1 MALVK
6 CKYCGKDV
14 SDKAKNCPHCGES
27 LVETVLDSEETVTP
41 PTICEE
47 CNTMIPQGAEVC
59 PNCGCPV
66 TEKAAKEVAQKVE
79 VTAVNLQAKKSTKKH
94 VIIALAIVAVLAITG
109 VIGYSIHKENLAKEA
124 AQISADYAANMELIS
139 YTMLMG
145 AIEAED
151 AGNLIKQVW
160 YNAIFEERDP
170 ATDKY
175 TRPSGYWVDDFNEA
189 IDNLF
194 SDKTFTSQI
203 ADIEEMLSYN
213 NLEAAD
219 LDMINAKVH
228 QNLNNLII
236 CGGNGNYD
244 AFSDKSDELL
254 SAYNR
259 RQAAMGETADFSA
272 QLTALKAEKDQLA
285 ASLPAAKGTLR
296 AEKSGYFVSKSD
308 GYETVLTCENP
319 ESITLEYLNGIKAE
333 NVGENT
339 VGKIVSDYEWYIA
352 AEVSV
357 NESLNFKEGDA
368 LTIYTSVK
376 SYPKLPVT
384 VKKINISESSGGA
397 VVLFAC
403 NDMNSELA
411 SMRTGPM
418 TVVKK
423 EYSGL
428 KVPTSAR
435 RVVDSK
441 LGVYVLTGMQVK
453 FVEVKVL
460 FTDGDYMICEKQTS
474 DGNVLRLY
482 DEVIVKGKNLYDG
495 KIIS

>member
-1 MALVK
+1 MLKGFVILLIAVFAVHQAVSSLYKPVK
-6 CKYCGKDV
+6 
-14 SDKAKNCPHCGES
+14 
-27 LVETVLDSEETVTP
+27 
-41 PTICEE
+41 
-47 CNTMIPQGAEVC
+47 
-59 PNCGCPV
+59 
-66 TEKAAKEVAQKVE
+66 TE
-79 VTAVNLQAKKSTKKH
+79 TAVFSDMSDGLN
-94 VIIALAIVAVLAITG
+94 ITG
-109 VIGYSIHKENLAKEA
+109 VIIRNETLVSAGDSGVLHFIIGDGNRVAKDGVIANIYDSESASIIL
-124 AQISADYAANMELIS
+124 
-139 YTMLMG
+139 
-145 AIEAED
+145 
-151 AGNLIKQVW
+151 
-160 YNAIFEERDP
+160 ER
-170 ATDKY
+170 
-175 TRPSGYWVDDFNEA
+175 
-189 IDNLF
+189 IDSVNG
-194 SDKTFTSQI
+194 KI

-272 QLTALKAEKDQLA
+272 QLTALKAEKDQLT

-296 AEKSGYFVSKSD
+296 AEKSGYFVSKAD

-319 ESITLEYLNGIKAE
+319 ESITPEYLNGIKAE
-333 NVGENT
+333 TVTENT

>member
-1 MALVK
+1 MK
-6 CKYCGKDV
+6 GT
-14 SDKAKNCPHCGES
+14 
-27 LVETVLDSEETVTP
+27 TVLKGFVILLIAVFAVHQAVSSLYKPVKTETAVFSDMSDGLNITGIIIRNETLVSAGDSGVLHFIIGDGNRVAKDGVIANIYDSESASIILER
-41 PTICEE
+41 IDS
-47 CNTMIPQGAEVC
+47 
-59 PNCGCPV
+59 
-66 TEKAAKEVAQKVE
+66 
-79 VTAVNLQAKKSTKKH
+79 VNGK
-94 VIIALAIVAVLAITG
+94 
-109 VIGYSIHKENLAKEA
+109 
-124 AQISADYAANMELIS
+124 
-139 YTMLMG
+139 
-145 AIEAED
+145 
-151 AGNLIKQVW
+151 
-160 YNAIFEERDP
+160 
-170 ATDKY
+170 
-175 TRPSGYWVDDFNEA
+175 
-189 IDNLF
+189 
-194 SDKTFTSQI
+194 I

-272 QLTALKAEKDQLA
+272 QLTALKAEKDQLT

-296 AEKSGYFVSKSD
+296 AEKSGYFVSKAD

-319 ESITLEYLNGIKAE
+319 ESITPEYLNGIKAE
-333 NVGENT
+333 TVTENT

>member
-1 MALVK
+1 MK
-6 CKYCGKDV
+6 GT
-14 SDKAKNCPHCGES
+14 
-27 LVETVLDSEETVTP
+27 TVLKGFVILLIAVFAVHQAVSSLYK
-41 PTICEE
+41 
-47 CNTMIPQGAEVC
+47 
-59 PNCGCPV
+59 PV
-66 TEKAAKEVAQKVE
+66 KTE
-79 VTAVNLQAKKSTKKH
+79 TAVFSDMSDGLN
-94 VIIALAIVAVLAITG
+94 ITG
-109 VIGYSIHKENLAKEA
+109 VIIRNETLVSAGDSGVLHFIIGDGNRVAKDGVIANIYDSESASIIL
-124 AQISADYAANMELIS
+124 
-139 YTMLMG
+139 
-145 AIEAED
+145 
-151 AGNLIKQVW
+151 
-160 YNAIFEERDP
+160 ER
-170 ATDKY
+170 
-175 TRPSGYWVDDFNEA
+175 
-189 IDNLF
+189 IDSVNG
-194 SDKTFTSQI
+194 KI

-219 LDMINAKVH
+219 LDMINAKGSH
-228 QNLNNLII
+228 TLNHRII

-244 AFSDKSDELL
+244 ACSDKSAEHL

-296 AEKSGYFVSKSD
+296 AEKSGYFVSKAD

-319 ESITLEYLNGIKAE
+319 ESITPEYLNAIKAE
-333 NVGENT
+333 TVGENT

-397 VVLFAC
+397 VVLLAC
-403 NDMNSELA
+403 NDMTSEIA

>member
-1 MALVK
+1 MK
-6 CKYCGKDV
+6 GT
-14 SDKAKNCPHCGES
+14 
-27 LVETVLDSEETVTP
+27 TVLKGFVILLIAVFAVHQAVSSLYK
-41 PTICEE
+41 
-47 CNTMIPQGAEVC
+47 
-59 PNCGCPV
+59 PV
-66 TEKAAKEVAQKVE
+66 KTE
-79 VTAVNLQAKKSTKKH
+79 TAVFSDMSDGLN
-94 VIIALAIVAVLAITG
+94 ITG
-109 VIGYSIHKENLAKEA
+109 VIIRNETLVSAGDSGVLHFIIGDGNRVAKDGVIANIYDSESASIIL
-124 AQISADYAANMELIS
+124 
-139 YTMLMG
+139 
-145 AIEAED
+145 
-151 AGNLIKQVW
+151 
-160 YNAIFEERDP
+160 ER
-170 ATDKY
+170 
-175 TRPSGYWVDDFNEA
+175 
-189 IDNLF
+189 IDSVNG
-194 SDKTFTSQI
+194 KI

-296 AEKSGYFVSKSD
+296 AEKSGYFVSKAD

-319 ESITLEYLNGIKAE
+319 ESITPEYLNGIKAE
-333 NVGENT
+333 NVTENT

-474 DGNVLRLY
+474 DGDVLRLY

>member
-1 MALVK
+1 MLKGFVILLIAVFAVHQVVSSLYKPVK
-6 CKYCGKDV
+6 
-14 SDKAKNCPHCGES
+14 
-27 LVETVLDSEETVTP
+27 
-41 PTICEE
+41 
-47 CNTMIPQGAEVC
+47 
-59 PNCGCPV
+59 
-66 TEKAAKEVAQKVE
+66 TE
-79 VTAVNLQAKKSTKKH
+79 TAVFSDMSDGLN
-94 VIIALAIVAVLAITG
+94 ITG
-109 VIGYSIHKENLAKEA
+109 VIIRNETLVSAGDSGVLHFIIGDGNRVAKDGVIANIYDSESASIIL
-124 AQISADYAANMELIS
+124 
-139 YTMLMG
+139 
-145 AIEAED
+145 
-151 AGNLIKQVW
+151 
-160 YNAIFEERDP
+160 ER
-170 ATDKY
+170 
-175 TRPSGYWVDDFNEA
+175 
-189 IDNLF
+189 IDSVNG
-194 SDKTFTSQI
+194 KI

-296 AEKSGYFVSKSD
+296 AEKSGYFVSKAD

-319 ESITLEYLNGIKAE
+319 ESITPEYLNGIKAE
-333 NVGENT
+333 TVTENT

>member
-1 MALVK
+1 MK
-6 CKYCGKDV
+6 GT
-14 SDKAKNCPHCGES
+14 
-27 LVETVLDSEETVTP
+27 TVLKGFVILLIAVFAVHQAVSSLYK
-41 PTICEE
+41 
-47 CNTMIPQGAEVC
+47 
-59 PNCGCPV
+59 PV
-66 TEKAAKEVAQKVE
+66 KTE
-79 VTAVNLQAKKSTKKH
+79 TAVFSDMSDGLN
-94 VIIALAIVAVLAITG
+94 ITG
-109 VIGYSIHKENLAKEA
+109 VIIRNETLVSAGDSGVLHFIIGDGNRVAKDGVIANIYDSESASIIL
-124 AQISADYAANMELIS
+124 
-139 YTMLMG
+139 
-145 AIEAED
+145 
-151 AGNLIKQVW
+151 
-160 YNAIFEERDP
+160 ER
-170 ATDKY
+170 
-175 TRPSGYWVDDFNEA
+175 
-189 IDNLF
+189 IDSVNG
-194 SDKTFTSQI
+194 KI

-272 QLTALKAEKDQLA
+272 QLSALKAEKDQLA

-296 AEKSGYFVSKSD
+296 AEKSGYFVSKAD

-319 ESITLEYLNGIKAE
+319 ESITPEYLNGIKAE
-333 NVGENT
+333 TVGENT

>member
-1 MALVK
+1 MK
-6 CKYCGKDV
+6 GT
-14 SDKAKNCPHCGES
+14 
-27 LVETVLDSEETVTP
+27 TVLKGFVILLIAVFAVHQAVSSLYK
-41 PTICEE
+41 
-47 CNTMIPQGAEVC
+47 
-59 PNCGCPV
+59 PV
-66 TEKAAKEVAQKVE
+66 KTE
-79 VTAVNLQAKKSTKKH
+79 TAVFSDMSDGLN
-94 VIIALAIVAVLAITG
+94 ITG
-109 VIGYSIHKENLAKEA
+109 VIIRNETL
-124 AQISADYAANMELIS
+124 ISAGDSGVLHFIIGDGNRVAKDGVIANIYDSESASIIL
-139 YTMLMG
+139 
-145 AIEAED
+145 
-151 AGNLIKQVW
+151 
-160 YNAIFEERDP
+160 ER
-170 ATDKY
+170 
-175 TRPSGYWVDDFNEA
+175 
-189 IDNLF
+189 IDSVNG
-194 SDKTFTSQI
+194 KI

-272 QLTALKAEKDQLA
+272 QLTALKTEKDQLA

-296 AEKSGYFVSKSD
+296 AEKSGYFVSKAD

-319 ESITLEYLNGIKAE
+319 ESITPEYLNGIKAE
-333 NVGENT
+333 TVGENT

>member
-1 MALVK
+1 MK
-6 CKYCGKDV
+6 GT
-14 SDKAKNCPHCGES
+14 
-27 LVETVLDSEETVTP
+27 TVLKGFVILLIAVFAVHQAVSSLYK
-41 PTICEE
+41 
-47 CNTMIPQGAEVC
+47 
-59 PNCGCPV
+59 PV
-66 TEKAAKEVAQKVE
+66 KTE
-79 VTAVNLQAKKSTKKH
+79 TAVFSDMSDGLN
-94 VIIALAIVAVLAITG
+94 ITG
-109 VIGYSIHKENLAKEA
+109 VIIRNETL
-124 AQISADYAANMELIS
+124 ISAGDSGVLHFIIGDGNRVAKDGVIANIYDSESASIIL
-139 YTMLMG
+139 
-145 AIEAED
+145 
-151 AGNLIKQVW
+151 
-160 YNAIFEERDP
+160 ER
-170 ATDKY
+170 
-175 TRPSGYWVDDFNEA
+175 
-189 IDNLF
+189 IDSVNG
-194 SDKTFTSQI
+194 KI

-296 AEKSGYFVSKSD
+296 AEKSGYFVSKAD

-319 ESITLEYLNGIKAE
+319 ESITPEYLNAIKAE
-333 NVGENT
+333 TVGENT

>member
-1 MALVK
+1 MK
-6 CKYCGKDV
+6 GT
-14 SDKAKNCPHCGES
+14 
-27 LVETVLDSEETVTP
+27 TVLKGFVILLIAVFAVHQAVSSLYK
-41 PTICEE
+41 
-47 CNTMIPQGAEVC
+47 
-59 PNCGCPV
+59 PV
-66 TEKAAKEVAQKVE
+66 KTE
-79 VTAVNLQAKKSTKKH
+79 TAVFSDMSDGLN
-94 VIIALAIVAVLAITG
+94 ITG
-109 VIGYSIHKENLAKEA
+109 VIIRNETLVSAGDSGVLHFIIGDGNRVAKDGVIANIYDSESASIIL
-124 AQISADYAANMELIS
+124 
-139 YTMLMG
+139 
-145 AIEAED
+145 
-151 AGNLIKQVW
+151 
-160 YNAIFEERDP
+160 ER
-170 ATDKY
+170 
-175 TRPSGYWVDDFNEA
+175 
-189 IDNLF
+189 IDSVNG
-194 SDKTFTSQI
+194 KI

-296 AEKSGYFVSKSD
+296 AEKSGYFVSKAD

-319 ESITLEYLNGIKAE
+319 ESITPEYLNGIKAE
-333 NVGENT
+333 TVTENT

-435 RVVDSK
+435 RVVNSK